1 MTCKTSFLLSSSLPR
16 GDLLWSQIHEGKLGP
31 LLYSSRLKIQD
42 RTPSEAWRRQFRHDY
57 IRSSI
62 SHREYRQQVA
72 HLLEA
77 ASARDIP
84 VMVLRGTRL
93 AEKLYRDPAMR
104 MYTDIDLLVRRTQ
117 LEQVKSLARE
127 LGFHRSPSP
136 GSLSDTFF
144 ERNHYHLLYVSR
156 TTGIPLEVHW
166 SMAPPFSIQRIDYE
180 ELFGRARQTRIAG
193 VPGLMPSPEDDLILQ
208 AVHLNKH
215 ASSLQGLCGPRLTA
229 LCLKESLLPW
239 MIDLDRFLALHP
251 QLDWDAIARRSRSW
265 EVAGPVLA
273 ALNTVAEVLGTGVP
287 RPPRRELERAAYS
300 GILEH
305 MVGRL
310 FRGRDPLSRGFRA
323 LHRRLLGSTAAVCLY
338 PELTRFLFPPR
349 AWVIRHAPLRG
360 SPIFLRRLA
369 HSARSFGHM
378 ARLAWSLAQQTVS
391 RMVMRSRRPQAAVP
405 DRTAAQE

>member
-1 MTCKTSFLLSSSLPR
+1 MTCKTSFLLSSSLPA

-31 LLYSSRLKIQD
+31 LLYSSKLKIQD
-42 RTPSEAWRRQFRHDY
+42 RTPSEAWRGQFRHDY

-62 SHREYRQQVA
+62 SHCEYRQQVA
-72 HLLEA
+72 HLLAA

-93 AEKLYRDPAMR
+93 AEQLYGDPGER
-104 MYTDIDLLVRRTQ
+104 MYTDIDLLVRRAQ
-117 LEQVKSLARE
+117 LDQVKSLARE
-127 LGFHRSPSP
+127 LGFHRAS

-166 SMAPPFSIQRIDYE
+166 AMAPPFSIQRIDYE
-180 ELFGRARQTRIAG
+180 DLFRRARPTRIAG

-208 AVHLNKH
+208 AVHLSKH
-215 ASSLQGLCGPRLTA
+215 ASSLQGLSGPQLTA
-229 LCLKESLLPW
+229 LCVKESLLLW

-251 QLDWDAIARRSRSW
+251 QLDWDAIAKRSRSW

-273 ALNTVAEVLGTGVP
+273 ALNTVAEVLGTSIP
-287 RPPRRELERAAYS
+287 RPPRRALERAAYS
-300 GILEH
+300 GTLEH
-305 MVGRL
+305 MVGRMS
-310 FRGRDPLSRGFRA
+310 RGQDPLSRGFRA
-323 LHRRLLGSTAAVCLY
+323 LHRKLLGSTAAICLY
-338 PELTRFLFPPR
+338 PELARFLFPPR

-360 SPIFLRRLA
+360 SPIFLRRLV
-369 HSARSFGHM
+369 HTARSSGHM

-391 RMVMRSRRPQAAVP
+391 RMVTRSRRPRATVP
-405 DRTAAQE
+405 EHTAAQG